1 MTKIIVA
8 AAVGAVSALVF
19 NAVADAVNGT
29 NTRAY
34 RAKDGRLYDHRE
46 TPEEYDRRQI
56 REALACAR

>member
-8 AAVGAVSALVF
+8 AAVGAATALAF
-19 NAVADAVNGT
+19 NAIVDAVNGT

-46 TPEEYDRRQI
+46 SPKEYDQRQL
-56 REALACAR
+56 RGLV